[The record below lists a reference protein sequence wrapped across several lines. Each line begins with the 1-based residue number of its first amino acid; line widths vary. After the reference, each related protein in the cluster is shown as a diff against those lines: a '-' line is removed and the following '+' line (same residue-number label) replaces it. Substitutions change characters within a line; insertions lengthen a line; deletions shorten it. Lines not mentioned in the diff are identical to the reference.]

1 MNKKIPKVFQN
12 KINKN
17 INNNNKYYYSANR
30 NTNDNIVKED
40 VNKEITKPKNINKK
54 INEIFS
60 SPTYVYKAN
69 VEITTK
75 DSTITTKII
84 GRNKSYLITMDNKT
98 IKIDDIIDIKQN
110 S

>member
-12 KINKN
+12 KIDRD
-17 INNNNKYYYSANR
+17 ISNNDKYYYSANKE
-30 NTNDNIVKED
+30 NDSGVKES
-40 VNKEITKPKNINKK
+40 VNKKIINPKNINKK
-54 INEIFS
+54 INEIFA

-98 IKIDDIIDIKQN
+98 IPIDSITDIKLK
-110 S
+110 